1 MSRGLRYCWYYKLTS
16 KGWEEVSS
24 SEVNEPNFM
33 SVIIKSHDVWMLIEQ
48 WEQDWLED
56 GAYSHATEGFD
67 TIWTSSNS
75 KQVSELLKKF
85 GDKRI

>member
-1 MSRGLRYCWYYKLTS
+1 
-16 KGWEEVSS
+16 
-24 SEVNEPNFM
+24 
-33 SVIIKSHDVWMLIEQ
+33 MLIEQ

-56 GAYSHATEGFD
+56 GFYSHATEGLD

-75 KQVSELLKKF
+75 QQVSELLKKF